1 MILLLYSLNR
11 RLGDPINILGI
22 SEMEGSLQLLPQISD
37 SLQPDHYSNCI
48 NLAAT
53 IVRLL

>member
-11 RLGDPINILGI
+11 RLGGPINILDI
-22 SEMEGSLQLLPQISD
+22 SGMEESLQLLPQISG

-53 IVRLL
+53 EVCLL